1 MTRKY
6 ASQVAYALNQVESFE
21 EVAMDIIGQ
30 ALDRA
35 VELGC
40 DLQGFDEKVRALMDE
55 ELKRRMDI
63 LESL

>member
-21 EVAMDIIGQ
+21 EVAMDIIEQ

>member
-1 MTRKY
+1 MTRER
-6 ASQVAYALNQVESFE
+6 AAQVAYALDQVESF
-21 EVAMDIIGQ
+21 EVAMDIIEQ
-30 ALDRA
+30 ALDKA
-35 VELGC
+35 VDVGC